1 MTKRHTLSVLD
12 ADLERIR
19 ELILAMGGRVEEALS
34 RAARALEARDTELA
48 QQVVEGDRAIDA
60 LEDEINQQ
68 VVRVLALRQPQAD
81 DLRTVIAVMKMAG
94 DLERLG
100 DYAKNMAKR
109 VPVLAEGGRIEGAG
123 AAIRRQSRQVGQM
136 LTDMLDAFA
145 RSDLALAQ
153 DVITRDA
160 EVDHMTNALFREFI
174 THMMEDPR
182 TISTCLH
189 YTFIAK
195 NVERMGD
202 LVTGAAEQ
210 VVFLATGTRPGERP
224 KGASTAEL
232 DIGPDAMGEGPGGA
246 GAGR

>member
-1 MTKRHTLSVLD
+1 MSKRHTLSILD
-12 ADLERIR
+12 QDLERSR
-19 ELILAMGGRVEEALS
+19 ELILCMGGRVEEAILL
-34 RAARALEARDTELA
+34 AARALEARDADLA
-48 QQVVEGDRAIDA
+48 QQVVAADQAIDA
-60 LEDEINQQ
+60 LEEEVNAQ

-81 DLRTVIAVMKMAG
+81 DLRAVIAVMKMAG

-109 VPVLAEGGRIEGAG
+109 VPVLAEAARIEGAG

-136 LTDMLDAFA
+136 LKDMLDAYA
-145 RSDLALAQ
+145 RADVALAH
-153 DVITRDA
+153 DVISRDA

-182 TISTCLH
+182 NITACLH

-202 LVTGAAEQ
+202 LVTASAEQ
-210 VVFLATGTRPGERP
+210 IVFLATGERPGGRV
-224 KGASTAEL
+224 KGKSTAEL
-232 DIGPDAMGEGPGGA
+232 GDPSGA
-246 GAGR
+246 GF

>member
-1 MTKRHTLSVLD
+1 MHKPHTLSVLD
-12 ADLERIR
+12 QDLERIR
-19 ELILAMGGRVEEALS
+19 ELILTMGGHVEDAIARAS
-34 RAARALEARDTELA
+34 RALDGRDADLA
-48 QQVVEGDRAIDA
+48 AEVVEADRRIDA

-81 DLRTVIAVMKMAG
+81 DLRAVVGVMKMAG

-109 VPVLAEGGRIEGAG
+109 VPVLAESARIEGAG
-123 AAIRRQSRQVGQM
+123 AAIRRQARQVGQM
-136 LTDMLDAFA
+136 LKDVLDAYA
-145 RSDLALAQ
+145 RGDVVLAE
-153 DVITRDA
+153 DVIARDA

-182 TISTCLH
+182 NITACLH

-210 VVFLATGTRPGERP
+210 VVFQATGRRPGERL
-224 KGASTAEL
+224 KGTSTAE
-232 DIGPDAMGEGPGGA
+232 MGLGTGGA
-246 GAGR
+246 GF

>member
-12 ADLERIR
+12 QDLERSR
-19 ELILAMGGRVEEALS
+19 ELILAMGGRVEEAIAL
-34 RAARALEARDTELA
+34 AARALDGRDAELA
-48 QQVVEGDRAIDA
+48 MKVVDGDRAIDA

-81 DLRTVIAVMKMAG
+81 DLRAVIAVMKMAG

-100 DYAKNMAKR
+100 DYAKNMARR
-109 VPVLAEGGRIEGAG
+109 VPVLAESARIEGAG

-136 LTDMLDAFA
+136 LKDMLDAFA
-145 RSDLALAQ
+145 RSDVALAE
-153 DVITRDA
+153 DVISRDV

-182 TISTCLH
+182 NITACLH

-210 VVFLATGTRPGERP
+210 VVFLATGQRPGERV
-224 KGASTAEL
+224 KGTSTAEL
-232 DIGPDAMGEGPGGA
+232 GNPMGA
-246 GAGR
+246 GF

>member
-1 MTKRHTLSVLD
+1 MTTKRHTLSVLD
-12 ADLERIR
+12 QDLDRSR
-19 ELILAMGGRVEEALS
+19 ELILTMGGRVEEAIAL
-34 RAARALEARDTELA
+34 AARALDGRDAELA
-48 QQVVEGDRAIDA
+48 AQVVEGDRAIDA

-68 VVRVLALRQPQAD
+68 VVRVLALRQPQAH
-81 DLRTVIAVMKMAG
+81 DLRAVVAVMKMAG

-109 VPVLAEGGRIEGAG
+109 VPALAEGARIDGAG

-136 LTDMLDAFA
+136 LKDMLDAYA
-145 RSDLALAQ
+145 RDDVALAE
-153 DVITRDA
+153 DVIARDV

-182 TISTCLH
+182 NISACLH

-210 VVFLATGTRPGERP
+210 VVFLSTGKRPGARP

-232 DIGPDAMGEGPGGA
+232 GGPGDTGA
-246 GAGR
+246 GG

>member
-12 ADLERIR
+12 QDLERSR
-19 ELILAMGGRVEEALS
+19 ELILAMGGRVEEAIAM
-34 RAARALEARDTELA
+34 AARALDGRDAELA
-48 QQVVEGDRAIDA
+48 MKVVDGDRAIDA

-81 DLRTVIAVMKMAG
+81 DLRAVIAVMKMAG

-100 DYAKNMAKR
+100 DYAKNMARR
-109 VPVLAEGGRIEGAG
+109 VPVLAESARIEGAG
-123 AAIRRQSRQVGQM
+123 AAIRRQSRQVGQR
-136 LTDMLDAFA
+136 LQDMLDAFA
-145 RSDLALAQ
+145 RSDVALAE
-153 DVITRDA
+153 DVISRDV

-182 TISTCLH
+182 NITACLH

-202 LVTGAAEQ
+202 LVTGASEQ
-210 VVFLATGTRPGERP
+210 VVFLATGQRPGERV
-224 KGASTAEL
+224 KGTSTAEL
-232 DIGPDAMGEGPGGA
+232 GNPMGA
-246 GAGR
+246 GF

>member
-12 ADLERIR
+12 QDLERSR
-19 ELILAMGGRVEEALS
+19 ELILAMGGRVEEAIAL
-34 RAARALEARDTELA
+34 AARALDGRDSELA
-48 QQVVEGDRAIDA
+48 AQVVEGDRAIDA

-81 DLRTVIAVMKMAG
+81 DLRAVIAVMKIAG

-109 VPVLAEGGRIEGAG
+109 VPVLAEGARIDGAG

-136 LTDMLDAFA
+136 LKDMLDAYA
-145 RSDLALAQ
+145 RGDVALAE
-153 DVITRDA
+153 DVIARDA

-182 TISTCLH
+182 NITACLH

-210 VVFLATGTRPGERP
+210 VVFLATGTRPGARV

-232 DIGPDAMGEGPGGA
+232 GLPGSA
-246 GAGR
+246 GF